1 MSEIKSYANIN
12 KKLAAGEAVVFTA
25 DEYKALAETGLSDEE
40 LVRRV
45 DVVTVATFAPMCSSG
60 VFINFGHGSPPIR
73 LETATL
79 NGVPAYGGIAAVDL
93 YLGATAE
100 HPENPDYGGAHVIE
114 DLICGRRVLLE
125 AQGKGTDCYPG
136 RSVRTW
142 IDRGDLNDFYFFN
155 PRNVYQNYGAAVN
168 SGGSRLHTYLGVLE
182 PHSATVS
189 YATAG
194 ELSPLLN
201 DPQLR
206 TIGIGTAVSLGGA
219 VGQVVRAGTQYNT
232 TVAANAAGVPRNGA
246 RTLALQADALRTDPR
261 WVAAARVE
269 GYGIS
274 LFLGAGF
281 AIPLLDPAIARALRI
296 RDRDI
301 NVQIKDFARPER
313 PIVLESD
320 YAQLRSGSV
329 QLPQALA
336 RTACSSSLL
345 KARQLCAELKT
356 QVLGGSFPVRP
367 FLEALPAEQL
377 FRPLKIRAAA
387 ADSEGAGSEPGLA
400 APGRRGKA
408 GYARSLCVDCGAC
421 AAHCPSGAL
430 RIGAP
435 DWVLH
440 YDDEACTG
448 CGLCRAACLRCA
460 LLPVGR
466 AGNAGRS
473 LEPAE
478 SVTVV
483 PADPARLAS
492 TSGAA
497 HG

>member
-1 MSEIKSYANIN
+1 MSEIKSYADIN

-25 DEYKALAETGLSDEE
+25 DEYKALAETGLSDED

-114 DLICGRRVLLE
+114 DLIRGKRVLLE

-168 SGGSRLHTYLGVLE
+168 SGERRLHTYLGVLE
-182 PHSATVS
+182 PHSTTVS

-246 RTLALQADALRTDPR
+246 RTLALQADALRADPR

-281 AIPLLDPAIARALRI
+281 AIPVLDPAIARALRI

-367 FLEALPAEQL
+367 FLEALPAEQA

-387 ADSEGAGSEPGLA
+387 DSGEPGSEPGGA
-400 APGRRGKA
+400 AVNRRGRA

-435 DWVLH
+435 DWVLR
-440 YDDEACTG
+440 YDDAGCTG

-460 LLPVGR
+460 LLPVGGTDTA
-466 AGNAGRS
+466 AGAAAAAAATAAGDS
-473 LEPAE
+473 GA
-478 SVTVV
+478 
-483 PADPARLAS
+483 
-492 TSGAA
+492 GAA